1 MVILVDE
8 QSRTDEVPKSKD
20 AVAGPGA
27 GPSRVDVP
35 KGLWTQC
42 PSCQATLY
50 QKALEENLF
59 VCTECNYHH
68 RVPARTRIQQLA
80 DPDTFE
86 EFLSD
91 LVSTDPLKFKDRIP
105 YHDRLREAREK
116 TLESEAIVV
125 GKAFVRGR
133 PVILAVMNPFFIM
146 ASTFHLIDSLWALML
161 ANAAVGVPFATWL
174 LKGFFDGIPR
184 DLEHAAMIDGCGHLT
199 AFLYIIV
206 PLARPGLA
214 ACAIYLAILTW
225 SDFVFAKT
233 LINDQAHWTITTGMV
248 SFIGEH
254 GIDWSAL
261 MAAGVISMV
270 PMVVLF
276 LLLEPFLV
284 SGMTSGSQR

>member
-1 MVILVDE
+1 MGN
-8 QSRTDEVPKSKD
+8 SRHPL
-20 AVAGPGA
+20 
-27 GPSRVDVP
+27 
-35 KGLWTQC
+35 LWTVGVSVLCAALLFPFYWMLVTAVLPTSQVLARE
-42 PSCQATLY
+42 PTL
-50 QKALEENLF
+50 
-59 VCTECNYHH
+59 
-68 RVPARTRIQQLA
+68 VPALSDISLRAFVVAFERKPLATWLANSLIVTVGATSISLVIASLAGYSLSRFRTRAQEVTGLA
-80 DPDTFE
+80 LLLTKMLPGS
-86 EFLSD
+86 L
-91 LVSTDPLKFKDRIP
+91 
-105 YHDRLREAREK
+105 
-116 TLESEAIVV
+116 IV
-125 GKAFVRGR
+125 
-133 PVILAVMNPFFIM
+133 IPFFIM

-184 DLEHAAMIDGCGHLT
+184 DLEQAAMIDGCSHLS
-199 AFLYIIV
+199 AFVFIIV

-214 ACAIYLAILTW
+214 ACAIYLAILSW

-261 MAAGVISMV
+261 MAAGVISLA

-284 SGMTSGSQR
+284 SGMTSGSQK